1 MNSRTRFTPD
11 VRRVLLATLVALAVG
26 TACMPGA
33 PAATSAPTTAASTA
47 SSLGTVTFR
56 LEGDWP
62 HLDPTGRTPG
72 GGLQQV
78 VLTNLLYDSLV
89 VIGPD
94 PQDATKPKLLP
105 YLASSW
111 DQTPTQLTFHL
122 RQGATCTDGSPVN
135 ASLVKRSVDQ
145 YLKSATNTAA
155 TFGAGPF
162 DTTADDAAGTFT
174 LNLGTPYADALYAFI
189 ELRIVCPK
197 GLDDD
202 SLLVSGSQGS
212 GPYAIESAEHGNQ
225 IVLVRRDDWNW
236 GPNGITAKDIPQ
248 KLIGKVV
255 TNETTVAN
263 LLLTGG
269 LDISRTGGTDVSRLQ
284 AEKSLVAKVGS
295 SFYNNTLIF
304 NQLPARPT
312 SDPIVRQALA
322 SAVNLDA
329 WNQAANQGN
338 GVISPSFLQSKAD
351 CFDPTT
357 QTLRVA
363 NPGPET
369 AKAVLVAAGWTPG
382 ADGMLQKEGKPLT
395 IQLVSTTINGLG
407 NGGEYL
413 VSQWQ
418 KAGITVQPTI
428 SGDYNTFIQALTQS
442 NFDAFT
448 TNYPFDQPNP
458 NRALVTNIGPN
469 NSSKSNQPEVEKE
482 YAAAESSVGAERC
495 QHWANVQQM
504 LIKNYSLLPLASPQI
519 FWFSRGIEFFPGA
532 SWSNP
537 IFFRKAAGS

>member
-1 MNSRTRFTPD
+1 MIGRPCNAAHVCRSLLTAL
-11 VRRVLLATLVALAVG
+11 VLLTVG
-26 TACMPGA
+26 AACIPGA
-33 PAATSAPTTAASTA
+33 PAPAASPTTTGNPNA
-47 SSLGTVTFR
+47 LGTVTFR

-62 HLDPTGRTPG
+62 HLDPTGRTAG

-94 PQDATKPKLLP
+94 PQGPTSPKLLP
-105 YLASSW
+105 YLANSW
-111 DQTPTQLTFHL
+111 DQTPTKLTFHL
-122 RQGATCTDGSPVN
+122 RQDAKCTDGSPVN
-135 ASLVKRSVDQ
+135 ASLVKRNVDLYTQ
-145 YLKSATNTAA
+145 SATNVAA

-162 DTTADDAAGTFT
+162 ETQADDASGTFT

-202 SLLVSGSQGS
+202 SLLVSGSEGS
-212 GPYAIESAEHGNQ
+212 GPYTIESAEHGNQ
-225 IVLVRRDDWNW
+225 IALVRRDDWKW
-236 GPNGITAKDIPQ
+236 GPNSITASDIPQ
-248 KLIGKVV
+248 HLIGKVV

-269 LDISRTGGTDVSRLQ
+269 LDISRTGGSDVSRLQ
-284 AEKSLVAKVGS
+284 ADKSLVGKVS
-295 SFYNNTLIF
+295 NSFYNNTLIF
-304 NQLPARPT
+304 NQLATRPT
-312 SDPIVRQALA
+312 SDQTVRQALA
-322 SAVNLDA
+322 SAVDPGA

-338 GVISPSFLQSKAD
+338 GIISPSFLQSKAD
-351 CFDPTT
+351 CFDSST
-357 QTLRVA
+357 QALRVA
-363 NPGPET
+363 NPSPDT
-369 AKAVLVAAGWTPG
+369 AKAVLLAAGWTAGP
-382 ADGMLQKEGKPLT
+382 DGMLQKDGKPLSV
-395 IQLVSTTINGLG
+395 QLVSTTINGLG

-413 VSQWQ
+413 VSQWR
-418 KAGITVQPTI
+418 KAGIGVQASI
-428 SGDYNTFIQALTQS
+428 SGDYNTFITALSTS

-469 NSSKSNQPEVEKE
+469 NSSKSNQPEIEKE
-482 YAAAESSVGAERC
+482 YALAESSVGTERC
-495 QHWANVQQM
+495 QHWDNVQQM

-519 FWFSRGIEFFPGA
+519 FWFSRGIDFFPGA

-537 IFFRKAAGS
+537 IFFRRAS